1 VKQRETVYL
10 TWEKPSVV
18 TEWEWQNE
26 GVPQTKNL
34 YRLWIKWSILL
45 GVPALCT
52 IYFLAPERLLPSTLV
67 VAALAVAQPAV
78 LGYQMRLKQRHGYGY
93 RLTDKGLHW
102 RTADNGGRYS
112 WSDLESFR
120 IYAHSD
126 VAGVRVLELQ
136 VKRYKSPR
144 RWFFDPQQ
152 IEERDI
158 TRLLSEHGVSVE
170 RV

>member
-1 VKQRETVYL
+1 MKQRETIYL

-26 GVPQTKNL
+26 GVPQAENL

-45 GVPALCT
+45 GVPTLCT
-52 IYFLAPERLLPSTLV
+52 AYYIAPESLLRTMLV
-67 VAALAVAQPAV
+67 VAALAVVQPAV
-78 LGYQMRLKQRHGYGY
+78 LGLQMRVSHKRGCRY
-93 RLTDKGLHW
+93 RLTEKGLHW

-112 WSDLESFR
+112 WDDLESFR
-120 IYAHSD
+120 VYAHGD
-126 VAGVRVLELQ
+126 VAGVRVLELK

-158 TRLLSEHGVSVE
+158 TRLSSEHGVNVE
-170 RV
+170 KV